1 LRRFIR
7 PVRNILAV
15 VAIPFAVWLGLFVLK
30 SVAGMLILATLAAA
44 LSMVFVTSARAR
56 NLFLGLFSVILCI
69 GVSELTLRM
78 TTFAEDPAAI
88 WARGREQ
95 NYSAQI
101 FQQDW
106 DLGYTSLPNTSAK
119 VTVKRDGKPV
129 YDVVYS
135 FDAVG
140 GRVGAWAPTK
150 DHAMVIAGDSFNFG
164 EGVGNDDTLSSYI
177 QSKSGA
183 HLSVPNLALPGY
195 GMHQVL
201 RQLELDAPTRHGA
214 PSFNWLVVSLVDNHI
229 ERVNGRYSWSA
240 GGPEYAIDE
249 TGKLRLIGKFG
260 EHPQPEW
267 MRMLHNGSRFYDVIE
282 LLVEKIGNSKDERRF
297 VAIMRAVREVTE
309 RKYKARVLVL
319 YHPGSAFIND
329 FVGRKTLMHRLLGDS
344 GVTYIDVNDAIPG
357 IDGSYFIA
365 GDGHPAAKL
374 NNALADLVLK
384 VTTQ

>member
-1 LRRFIR
+1 MARRASTGWSCR
-7 PVRNILAV
+7 
-15 VAIPFAVWLGLFVLK
+15 
-30 SVAGMLILATLAAA
+30 S
-44 LSMVFVTSARAR
+44 
-56 NLFLGLFSVILCI
+56 
-69 GVSELTLRM
+69 
-78 TTFAEDPAAI
+78 
-88 WARGREQ
+88 
-95 NYSAQI
+95 
-101 FQQDW
+101 
-106 DLGYTSLPNTSAK
+106 
-119 VTVKRDGKPV
+119 
-129 YDVVYS
+129 
-135 FDAVG
+135 
-140 GRVGAWAPTK
+140 
-150 DHAMVIAGDSFNFG
+150 
-164 EGVGNDDTLSSYI
+164 
-177 QSKSGA
+177 
-183 HLSVPNLALPGY
+183 
-195 GMHQVL
+195 
-201 RQLELDAPTRHGA
+201 
-214 PSFNWLVVSLVDNHI
+214 VDNHI

-329 FVGRKTLMHRLLGDS
+329 FVGRKTLMHRLLGDP